1 MLILVNLLAKY
12 AIIIY
17 ALGSVHEKFGVRI
30 NPFQSLFKVSNITE
44 YMTSRGNI
52 TKVIRELKQRRR
64 RRQRERQKS
73 NRLRLEKQQHCAC
86 ITIFAHFF
94 AVVTRQQ
101 SETSCFVEDV
111 NIRQQFSFS

>member
-1 MLILVNLLAKY
+1 MLILVKLLAKY

-52 TKVIRELKQRRR
+52 TKV
-64 RRQRERQKS
+64 
-73 NRLRLEKQQHCAC
+73 
-86 ITIFAHFF
+86 
-94 AVVTRQQ
+94 VTRQQ
-101 SETSCFVEDV
+101 RET
-111 NIRQQFSFS
+111 